1 MGKYKL
7 GLPCVEEDLKPFRRN
22 IFLASVFIIA
32 LPVFAWLRWD
42 PAPWIDAQ
50 LKTRGLSDYVQVARV
65 KKSGLGLRLSGIR
78 IRSHRGPDISPINLR
93 LNPAWSRIIRG
104 IPALHVQ
111 GTMGDATFGINISM
125 RNSTIRLNEMDVRAR
140 ADMIK
145 DYYPRAAMLNLAGSM
160 RLSGDIQ
167 LHRSTGL
174 PLTGHLKLRWQKA
187 ASGILNA
194 DDLGNFQFLLS
205 SSAKGRWQWQ
215 AKGGSTLLINGSGHL
230 STLSPNPGLWRIDGN
245 VHVQSRD
252 ELATLFASL
261 AGSKTGII
269 TLSGSINHPSIR
281 WRK

>member
-1 MGKYKL
+1 MKA
-7 GLPCVEEDLKPFRRN
+7 FRRD

-42 PAPWIDAQ
+42 PAPWLTAQ
-50 LKTRGLSDYVQVARV
+50 LKTHALSSYVQVARV
-65 KKSGLGLRLSGIR
+65 KKSGLGLRLIGVRIR
-78 IRSHRGPDISPINLR
+78 IHQDPDISLINLR
-93 LNPAWSRIIRG
+93 LNPEWSQIIRG

-111 GTMGDATFGINISM
+111 GTMGDTTFGINISM
-125 RNSTIRLNEMDVRAR
+125 RNDAIWLNEVDVRTR

-145 DYYPRAAMLNLAGSM
+145 DYYPQAAMLNLAGSM

-174 PLTGHLKLRWQKA
+174 PLTGHLKLRWQNA

-194 DDLGNFQFLLS
+194 DALGDFQLLLS
-205 SSAKGRWQWQ
+205 SSTKGRWQWQ
-215 AKGGSTLLINGSGHL
+215 AKGGSTLLINGNGHL
-230 STLSPNPGLWRIDGN
+230 STVSPNPGLWRVDGN

-261 AGSKTGII
+261 AGSKAGII
-269 TLSGSINHPSIR
+269 TLSGSINHPSLH